1 MKKIVTLLC
10 IVLALFGISFPF
22 FYYDSP
28 MNKKEVKV
36 SHIVVD
42 SKEEAEKIKK
52 EILDGK
58 KFEAAAKEY
67 SKDTECDIGY
77 NVRGVLIPSVEH
89 EIFTNLK
96 KRGQISEPVHSEYG
110 WHLIKLTDV
119 KHYSDKENYAVRYF

>member
-10 IVLALFGISFPF
+10 IVLALFSISFPF
-22 FYYDSP
+22 FYYNSP

-58 KFEAAAKEY
+58 KFETAAKEY

-77 NVRGVLIPSVEH
+77 NVRGVLIPSIEH
-89 EIFTNLK
+89 EVFANLK
-96 KRGQISEPVHSEYG
+96 KNGEISEPVHSEYG